1 MATSP
6 SSALQAHVLAL
17 NRLYVA
23 VQIITARRALCLLW
37 KGLAE
42 VVSVEN
48 GAYMTYD
55 FQSWREISELKAA
68 LNERSQDE
76 DWVQAVNFEIEVPRT
91 IRLLEYDRVPRNV
104 VKFNR
109 RNIFL
114 RDGNRC
120 QYCGKRFASQDL
132 SLDHVIPRSRG
143 GQSTWENIVCACL
156 RCNVRK
162 GGRTPREA
170 GMKLIRPPK
179 KPSRNPLLTVK
190 LNSRKYASWKN
201 FLDEAYWTTELQE

>member
-1 MATSP
+1 MSG

-23 VQIITARRALCLLW
+23 VQIVTARRALCLLW

-48 GAYMTYD
+48 GTYISYD

-68 LNERSQDE
+68 LNEKGSEE
-76 DWVQAVNFEIEVPRT
+76 DWIKAVNFEIEVPRT
-91 IRLLEYDRVPRNV
+91 IRLLQYDRIPKNV
-104 VKFNR
+104 IKFNR

-120 QYCGKRFASQDL
+120 QYCGRRFATQDL
-132 SLDHVIPRSRG
+132 SLDHVIPRSQG
-143 GQSTWENIVCACL
+143 GQSTWENVVCACL

-162 GGRTPREA
+162 GGRTPQQA
-170 GMKLIRPPK
+170 GMKLIRQPK
-179 KPSRNPLLTVK
+179 KPTRNPLVSAK
-190 LNSRKYASWKN
+190 IQSRKYESWKN
-201 FLDEAYWTTELQE
+201 FLDEAYWTTELQ

>member
-37 KGLAE
+37 KGLAD
-42 VVSVEN
+42 VVSAEH

-55 FQSWREISELKAA
+55 FQSWREISELKVA
-68 LNERSQDE
+68 LNERGQDE

-104 VKFNR
+104 IKFNR

-114 RDGNRC
+114 RDRNRC

-170 GMKLIRPPK
+170 GMRLIRPPK

>member
-1 MATSP
+1 MASSP
-6 SSALQAHVLAL
+6 GSALQAHVLAL

-68 LNERSQDE
+68 LNERGQDE
-76 DWVQAVNFEIEVPRT
+76 DWVQAVDFEIEVPRT
-91 IRLLEYDRVPRNV
+91 IRLLDYDRVPRNV

-162 GGRTPREA
+162 GGRTPPEA

-179 KPSRNPLLTVK
+179 KPSRSPLLTVK
-190 LNSRKYASWKN
+190 LNLRKYASWKN
-201 FLDEAYWTTELQE
+201 FLDEVYWTTELQE